1 MQPMTALAARIE
13 RLIERI
19 REQSGGD
26 VAPSHIVEAGGG
38 IEDGGQYGDPHR
50 DTRPEFV
57 KEADAGYVPI
67 ATLRNDGQWE

>member
-1 MQPMTALAARIE
+1 MQMTALAARIE

-26 VAPSHIVEAGGG
+26 VAPSHIIEAGGG

-50 DTRPEFV
+50 DMRPEFL
-57 KEADAGYVPI
+57 KEADAGYVPV
-67 ATLRNDGQWE
+67 ATLRNGKWE

>member
-50 DTRPEFV
+50 DMRPEFL
-57 KEADAGYVPI
+57 KEADAGYVPV
-67 ATLRNDGQWE
+67 ATLRDGRWE

>member
-1 MQPMTALAARIE
+1 MQMTALAARIE

-19 REQSGGD
+19 REQSGVD

-50 DTRPEFV
+50 DMRPAFL
-57 KEADAGYVPI
+57 KEADPGPMPVASTQ
-67 ATLRNDGQWE
+67 A

>member
-1 MQPMTALAARIE
+1 MQTTAALAARIE
-13 RLIERI
+13 RLITRI

-50 DTRPEFV
+50 DMRPDFL
-57 KEADAGYVPI
+57 KEADAGYVPV
-67 ATLRNDGQWE
+67 ATLRDGRWE

>member
-1 MQPMTALAARIE
+1 MQMTALAARIE

-26 VAPSHIVEAGGG
+26 VAPSHIIEAGGG

-50 DTRPEFV
+50 DMRPEFV
-57 KEADAGYVPI
+57 KEADAGYVPV
-67 ATLRNDGQWE
+67 ATLKNAKWE

>member
-1 MQPMTALAARIE
+1 MQMTALAARIE

-50 DTRPEFV
+50 DMRPEFL
-57 KEADAGYVPI
+57 KEADAGYVPV
-67 ATLRNDGQWE
+67 ATLRNGKWE

>member
-1 MQPMTALAARIE
+1 MQMTALAARIE

-50 DTRPEFV
+50 DMRPDFL
-57 KEADAGYVPI
+57 KEADAGYVPV
-67 ATLRNDGQWE
+67 ATLRDGRWE

>member
-1 MQPMTALAARIE
+1 MQMTALAARIE

-26 VAPSHIVEAGGG
+26 VAPSYIIEAGGG

-50 DTRPEFV
+50 DMRPEFL
-57 KEADAGYVPI
+57 KEADAGYVPV
-67 ATLRNDGQWE
+67 ATLRDGRWE

>member
-1 MQPMTALAARIE
+1 MQMTALAARIE
-13 RLIERI
+13 RLIARI

-50 DTRPEFV
+50 DMRPEFL
-57 KEADAGYVPI
+57 KEADVGYVPV
-67 ATLRNDGQWE
+67 ATLRNGKWE

>member
-1 MQPMTALAARIE
+1 MQMTALAARIE

-50 DTRPEFV
+50 DMRPDFL
-57 KEADAGYVPI
+57 KEADAGYVPV
-67 ATLRNDGQWE
+67 AALRDGRWE

>member
-1 MQPMTALAARIE
+1 MQTTAALAARIE

-50 DTRPEFV
+50 DMRPDFL
-57 KEADAGYVPI
+57 KEADAGYVPV
-67 ATLRNDGQWE
+67 ATLRDGRWE